1 MLFWYVQQSGGK
13 DPLSAVEFKEVTET
27 DVSIECGEMNALL
40 ADSAV
45 LERRFERSQTRQ
57 DESGMN

>member
-1 MLFWYVQQSGGK
+1 MLFWYLQQSGGK
-13 DPLSAVEFKEVTET
+13 DSLSAVKFKEVTET

-45 LERRFERSQTRQ
+45 LERRFEQSQIKQ
-57 DESGMN
+57 DKSAMI

>member
-13 DPLSAVEFKEVTET
+13 DPLSAVKFKQVTET
-27 DVSIECGEMNALL
+27 DVSIECSEMNALL
-40 ADSAV
+40 ADSAA

-57 DESGMN
+57 DKSGMI